1 MSKISRSD
9 LGMIAESGPDTHAVL
24 ISRDVWKSPVFR
36 NGLEASLF
44 VWMMTAAAPVPGTVT
59 TQWGDVPLKT
69 GEVLTSE
76 RELSKEF
83 EMHPDAV
90 RNLFGRMVQA
100 GLVGRSQHQPNQQAG
115 TVWAVNM
122 SKFSLGAPQS

>member
-1 MSKISRSD
+1 MSKISRSGP
-9 LGMIAESGPDTHAVL
+9 GMIAASGPDTHAVW
-24 ISRDVWKSPVFR
+24 ISRDVWKSPVFHD
-36 NGLEASLF
+36 LAEASLF

-76 RELSKEF
+76 RELSNEF
-83 EMHPDAV
+83 EMHPDTV

-100 GLVGRSQHQPNQQAG
+100 GLVGKSPRQPNQQAG
-115 TVWAVNM
+115 TVWLVDM
-122 SKFSLGAPQS
+122 SKFSLEAPPA